1 MRITVVGK
9 DNTTQLQGAITVKA
23 VGAHVT
29 ALDNN
34 ASFAVDYGSL
44 VQSYDPFIKTIN
56 GIGPNSKGEF
66 FIHGSECD
74 SWDYLKDGHGISIVD
89 LCPACRDCEL
99 IYRLKQEAIRMKLW
113 LAVLRDVNLY
123 QSPASTQ
130 EAQTLWGYRLP
141 DVPSCGKYIL
151 GDTFENFV
159 KEEGFKKGLQLI
171 QQYMTTVHMWNYL
184 VNRNN
189 KSDVIQIAPEDTS
202 GFSVQTKRSVT
213 ECGSAAGTQNSPN
226 VQCAIRITGCH
237 IVYDSGTVDGSEL
250 ASAGYVGNDTNP
262 NAYPVSMLIPRAV
275 VSFTPFMQN
284 TASDSTK
291 QAIVGIPATT
301 TVDGIVKNM
310 KINAAAVGE
319 PAYQRSVDTTILPVV
334 AAGTYSVTVKF
345 LPFIYTVMEDAENN
359 AISIRGTTA
368 KSVDPKEQD
377 GEVIFQFYNKDTAP
391 VYIAEPTTKNYIDSK
406 TAPTCSVDFKL
417 MWDIEIVWSTKDKAG
432 NINTETQTYNYVCNG
447 IRRSYSSSVIGG
459 STINISGGTEQSTD
473 A

>member
-56 GIGPNSKGEF
+56 GVGPNSKGEF

-151 GDTFENFV
+151 GDTFENFA

-189 KSDVIQIAPEDTS
+189 KSDVIQIAPEDTA
-202 GFSVQTKRSVT
+202 GFSVQTKRSLT
-213 ECGSAAGTQNSPN
+213 SCNKKQS
-226 VQCAIRITGCH
+226 IRCTIKVIG
-237 IVYDSGTVDGSEL
+237 
-250 ASAGYVGNDTNP
+250 ASALFDDNHVEPLYSLAP
-262 NAYPVSMLIPRAV
+262 SYPVSMFIPRAELTFQP
-275 VSFTPFMQN
+275 FTKYQ
-284 TASDSTK
+284 TE
-291 QAIVGIPATT
+291 VGIIPASLDPAT
-301 TVDGIVKNM
+301 GIRSN
-310 KINAAAVGE
+310 IDILYAAYPGSDEYV
-319 PAYQRSVDTTILPVV
+319 YCRSVDTGVVDAV
-334 AAGTYSVTVKF
+334 AAGTYAVNAKF
-345 LPFIYTVMEDAENN
+345 LPFVYSEMVDENGKP
-359 AISIRGTTA
+359 ISIRGTTA
-368 KSVDPKEQD
+368 TNISGTTTSGGTIEFKFFAE
-377 GEVIFQFYNKDTAP
+377 DTPP
-391 VYIAEPTTKNYIDSK
+391 VPLPNAEHEAIIDEDYLNSK
-406 TAPTCSVDFKL
+406 TAPTCSVNFRII
-417 MWDIEIVWSTKDKAG
+417 WTIVIKWTVLEEGSQPR
-432 NINTETQTYNYVCNG
+432 EEEQTYQYICNG
-447 IRRSYSSSVIGG
+447 VRRFYSSSVIGG